1 MSSVKKH
8 VRLTS
13 LLLGMV
19 AAVVLV
25 TPAQASKS
33 REALEL
39 ERQARVAMTK
49 LYAENGAARHLKTKA
64 KAILTFPRVIK
75 VGFLG
80 GIQVGTGVL
89 MDLEGKTLAYY
100 NTTAGSFGYQAGI
113 KGFHYTLFLMNNKA
127 IDRLTKAGGLQ
138 LGVGPS
144 LVVADKSFATGFTT
158 TTLDKDIYAFIY
170 DSKGGFGGAGIEG
183 TKITII
189 KDPGAD

>member
-75 VGFLG
+75 VGFMG

-89 MDLEGKTLAYY
+89 TDIKGKVLGYY

-127 IDRLTKAGGLQ
+127 IDRLTAAGGLQ
-138 LGVGPS
+138 LGMGPS
-144 LVVADKSFATGFTT
+144 LVVVDQGKTMGFTT
-158 TTLDKDIYAFIY
+158 TTLDKDIYAFVY
-170 DSKGGFGGAGIEG
+170 DGKGAFGGVGIEG
-183 TKITII
+183 TKITKI
-189 KDPGAD
+189 KAPE

>member
-1 MSSVKKH
+1 MSSFKKH

-25 TPAQASKS
+25 TPAQAGKS

-39 ERQARVAMTK
+39 ERQARVALTK
-49 LYAENGAARHLKTKA
+49 LYADNGAARHLKTRA

-75 VGFLG
+75 VGFMG

-89 MDLEGKTLAYY
+89 MDLEGKTLGYY

-113 KGFHYTLFLMNNKA
+113 KGFHYTLFLLNNKA
-127 IDRLTKAGGLQ
+127 IDRLTSAGGFE

-144 LVVADKSFATGFTT
+144 LVVLDAGMAKKMSSTT
-158 TTLDKDIYAFIY
+158 VQKGVYAFIF
-170 DSKGGFGGAGIEG
+170 DQKGIMGGAGIEG
-183 TKITII
+183 TKIS
-189 KDPGAD
+189 KFHP

>member
-25 TPAQASKS
+25 TPAQAGKS

-49 LYAENGAARHLKTKA
+49 LYADNGAARHLKTRA

-75 VGFLG
+75 VGFMG

-89 MDLEGKTLAYY
+89 MDMEGKTLGYY

-127 IDRLTKAGGLQ
+127 IDRLTSAGGLA

-144 LVVADKSFATGFTT
+144 LVVVDKGISKGFTT
-158 TTLDKDIYAFIY
+158 TTLNKDIYAFVY
-170 DSKGGFGGAGIEG
+170 DQKGGFGGAGIEG
-183 TKITII
+183 TKITKI
-189 KDPGAD
+189 KAPVAD